1 MAQEGVGMKEG
12 WRTRAIGRHLVDVP
26 GSVRTIESYRF
37 NKVPIELLPAIRTGQ
52 HFNDLVARREQEL
65 RAMRKKSGDSLFIER
80 VTHANGSVTLV
91 SWLDLGIEYYHFDSY
106 FRAGSRTLLYSGDVS
121 PSRKMAA
128 LSVRDELA
136 REWREVPPGAIST
149 SLGYVADD
157 TILVD
162 RDMNRESW
170 EMIIQLAGKPDVSF
184 KIAAYAQY
192 QVEPGLRERAGGIL
206 AGLLGA
212 VAGVSQLRNRER
224 PVGPIQGDEILVAG
238 TQDGKRT
245 YGFKWEAPG
254 KANSLAEP
262 NLNVSLQVGESAY
275 LTNKESFASDEEA
288 LEMWD
293 AVVGSIRLR
302 PGAV

>member
-1 MAQEGVGMKEG
+1 MKAG
-12 WRTRAIGRHLVDVP
+12 WRTRAIGRHLVDLQ
-26 GSVRTIESYRF
+26 GDARTIESYRF

-65 RAMRKKSGDSLFIER
+65 RAMRKKSGGSLFIER

-91 SWLDLGIEYYHFDSY
+91 SWLDLGVEYYHFDSY
-106 FRAGSRTLLYSGDVS
+106 IRAGSRALQYSGDVS
-121 PSRKMAA
+121 PSRKISA
-128 LSVRDELA
+128 LSACDELA
-136 REWREVPPGAIST
+136 REWREVAPGEMPT
-149 SLGYVADD
+149 GLGYVADD
-157 TILVD
+157 TILMD

-170 EMIIQLAGKPDVSF
+170 EMVIQLAGKPDVSF
-184 KIAAYAQY
+184 KISAYAQY
-192 QVEPGLRERAGGIL
+192 QVEPGLRQRAGGIL

-262 NLNVSLQVGESAY
+262 NLNASLQVGESAY
-275 LTNKESFASDEEA
+275 LTNKESFASDDEA
-288 LEMWD
+288 LELWD
-293 AVVGSIRLR
+293 AVVGSLRLR